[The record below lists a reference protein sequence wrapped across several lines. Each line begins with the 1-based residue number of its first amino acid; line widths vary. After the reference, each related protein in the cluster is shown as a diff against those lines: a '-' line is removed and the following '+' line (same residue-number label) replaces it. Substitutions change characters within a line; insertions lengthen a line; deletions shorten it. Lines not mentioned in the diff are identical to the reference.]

1 MSRKESIIISILF
14 IISIILVT
22 FFLNTATLIISL
34 VIIVGTAIYD
44 SYKKSTLGRILFYI
58 IVFAAFSVYIIFFI

>member
-44 SYKKSTLGRILFYI
+44 SYKKPTLGRILFYI